1 MIKGVFIC
9 VLVLLLFSCQNK
21 KRFQDD
27 DFSGFT
33 KSNDTIFP
41 YGTYTRD
48 GYEATFQKAVFF
60 VDSTQFKLS
69 YIDSAGAIKVFAGSW
84 SLKSADTQFFDLP
97 KPFSMAYFGHN
108 NISFM
113 DSLKLIDM
121 GKVSDTLD
129 MNIFKDLGK

>member
-1 MIKGVFIC
+1 MIKGTFAFI
-9 VLVLLLFSCQNK
+9 LLILLFSCQDK
-21 KRFQDD
+21 KTFQDD

-48 GYEATFQKAVFF
+48 AYESTFQKAVFF
-60 VDSTQFKLS
+60 VDSSQFKLL
-69 YIDSAGAIKVFAGSW
+69 YIDSAGKRQDFTGTW
-84 SLKSADTQFFDLP
+84 SLNSIDTQYFDLP

-113 DSLKLIDM
+113 DSFKLIEM

-129 MNIFKDLGK
+129 TDIFKDLGK